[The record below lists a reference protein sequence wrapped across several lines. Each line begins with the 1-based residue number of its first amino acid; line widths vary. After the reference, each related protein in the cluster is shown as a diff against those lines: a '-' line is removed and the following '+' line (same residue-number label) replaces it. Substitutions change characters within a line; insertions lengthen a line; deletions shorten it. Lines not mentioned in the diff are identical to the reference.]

1 MIIARSKM
9 LVKFTSKRRKPTKN
23 IPNFGLD
30 QLDTERGFV
39 RVAVTA
45 TLWKGRLIRWR
56 LIMRIV
62 SWNFSDKFDGYF
74 DGNGFTGVHTN
85 DNRYTVEWA
94 ASPFNS
100 GEVAQVY
107 DHAEGDYE
115 NTVIRIL

>member
-1 MIIARSKM
+1 M
-9 LVKFTSKRRKPTKN
+9 
-23 IPNFGLD
+23 
-30 QLDTERGFV
+30 
-39 RVAVTA
+39 
-45 TLWKGRLIRWR
+45 
-56 LIMRIV
+56 IMRIV
-62 SWNFSDKFDGYF
+62 YWNFSDKFIGYF

-115 NTVIRIL
+115 NTAIRIL